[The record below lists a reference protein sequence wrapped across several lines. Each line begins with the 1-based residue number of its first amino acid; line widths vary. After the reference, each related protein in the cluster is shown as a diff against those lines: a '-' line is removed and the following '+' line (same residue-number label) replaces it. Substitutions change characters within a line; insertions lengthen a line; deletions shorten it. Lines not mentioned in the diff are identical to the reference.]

1 MKGILGK
8 KVGMTRVFTEQG
20 EVIPVTIIEAG
31 PCYVAQRKTI
41 EQDGYN
47 AVQLGFEEVPSKKL
61 TRPEAEHLRK
71 KGLPALRYLRE
82 LRLKEDESYS
92 EGEKILADVFQVGQ
106 RVDVIGISKGRGF
119 AGGMKRHGFS
129 GGPKTHGQSDRP
141 RSPGSVGSGTT
152 PGRVYKGLRMAGHM
166 GDVRVTVESL
176 EVMMVDAERN
186 LLAVR
191 GGVPGSKGGLLIVRE
206 ARKQD

>member
-8 KVGMTRVFTEQG
+8 KVGMTRIFDEQG

-31 PCYVAQRKTI
+31 PCYVAQCKTT
-41 EQDGYN
+41 ERDGYN
-47 AVQLGFEEVPSKKL
+47 AVQLGFEEVPPRKL
-61 TRPEAEHLRK
+61 TRPEMEHLRK

-82 LRLKEDESYS
+82 LRLKGNESYAV
-92 EGEKILADVFQVGQ
+92 GQKITVDTFQVGE
-106 RVDVIGISKGRGF
+106 RVDITGISKGRGF
-119 AGGMKRHGFS
+119 AGGMKRHGFR
-129 GGPKTHGQSDRP
+129 GGPITHGQSDRQ
-141 RSPGSVGSGTT
+141 RSPGSIGSGTT

-166 GDVRVTVESL
+166 GNEQVTAESL

-191 GGVPGSKGGLLIVRE
+191 GGVPGSKGGLLIIRE
-206 ARKQD
+206 ARKQG